1 MIAFEAVFYALN
13 YAHPKDTKENSTVFI
28 AKTDK
33 GAVFMAK
40 SALID
45 HLKIYNQLGECLA
58 EVQVNGSPT
67 VNLNQ
72 YVSANGLYLIS
83 FSENGEDHVL
93 KAIIQ

>member
-1 MIAFEAVFYALN
+1 
-13 YAHPKDTKENSTVFI
+13 
-28 AKTDK
+28 
-33 GAVFMAK
+33 MAK

-93 KAIIQ
+93 KAIIQH